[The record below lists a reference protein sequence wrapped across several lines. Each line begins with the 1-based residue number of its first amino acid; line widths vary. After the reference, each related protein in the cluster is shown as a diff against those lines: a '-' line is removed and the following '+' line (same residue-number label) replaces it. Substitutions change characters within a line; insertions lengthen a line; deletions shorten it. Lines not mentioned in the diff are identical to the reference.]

1 MVCFGY
7 IKSCEILLATKTVKN
22 VLNLWYWH
30 GIWMNFLIHLSV
42 IIHNL
47 IVPSFFRHKPRGSC
61 IMYKFSAICWS
72 INPQNILSPQ
82 NIFVYEFHGSLQIGI
97 GSVTF
102 SLSFKLSI
110 FPMSLS
116 DFEKASHSSVN
127 NFCAIIFWSSS
138 KWFKSTFGSHL
149 GLPLQILANYVWFRE
164 FTLLSL
170 QWCSYKDKSQVSY
183 YGFSL

>member
-1 MVCFGY
+1 
-7 IKSCEILLATKTVKN
+7 
-22 VLNLWYWH
+22 
-30 GIWMNFLIHLSV
+30 MNFLIHLSV
-42 IIHNL
+42 TIHNL
-47 IVPSFFRHKPRGSC
+47 TVPSFFQTQTMGFS
-61 IMYKFSAICWS
+61 YNKFSSICWS

-127 NFCAIIFWSSS
+127 NFCAFIFWSSS

-149 GLPLQILANYVWFRE
+149 GLPLQSLANYVWFRE

-183 YGFSL
+183 

>member
-30 GIWMNFLIHLSV
+30 GIW
-42 IIHNL
+42 
-47 IVPSFFRHKPRGSC
+47 
-61 IMYKFSAICWS
+61 

-127 NFCAIIFWSSS
+127 NFCAFIFWSSS